1 VSERLLCRLAE
12 LGLVRQSRLSVVAVG
27 DAEWRLLCKM
37 AGVKA

>member
-1 VSERLLCRLAE
+1 
-12 LGLVRQSRLSVVAVG
+12 VRQSRLSVVAVG